1 MHSLNMGWRRHKIL
15 NRAYNKLS
23 RGETICPP
31 PPIAVDLRPCADGS
45 VVRTALVGPTDGQ
58 TDRRTDGQIAT
69 SLNASLRRR
78 GILTGPMANNSP
90 PHRLFYHIRKVAFMC
105 HLCMQHEAREAA
117 RRAGPSATAGTCLF
131 WRVGLLWHLQCNS
144 VVAASAE
151 LSNAARLYRLLL
163 MHIHEWSRR
172 KIRR

>member
-1 MHSLNMGWRRHKIL
+1 MPPAADRGGSTSVRGRIRSPHSSG
-15 NRAYNKLS
+15 
-23 RGETICPP
+23 G
-31 PPIAVDLRPCADGS
+31 
-45 VVRTALVGPTDGQ
+45 
-58 TDRRTDGQIAT
+58 TDRRTDRQTDGQIAT

-78 GILTGPMANNSP
+78 GILTGPMANDSP